1 LTEEIDEIK
10 NQPAKDSDEDLFRL
24 REELARVHTEWN
36 TVRQDCELYRQDNE
50 MKILQITKLSY
61 EQQKN
66 LDTIHQLN
74 TQLLTLKIDLEKE
87 QSTIS
92 RIECSDLTLERF
104 EKLQETINQLRH
116 DLNQLKQEKFALNDD
131 YNQLIE
137 KSHKSEIENNE
148 LVTKLKQ
155 LKTIIVE
162 RDNIIQTIKDKITNR
177 EKVLKEKNVN
187 ENESDE
193 ENEDEEEMQNT
204 NFTSLN
210 EILMTCTQVNSI
222 DAILTDIDADAE
234 KATIHT
240 KELYDDIEE
249 RNKRIKELNV
259 HLNQEKEHC
268 KELETKLKVI
278 LELRERDAHLH
289 IRQLGQS
296 DAELRKAR
304 TDTDRIKILQQQ
316 LEFK

>member
-1 LTEEIDEIK
+1 
-10 NQPAKDSDEDLFRL
+10 
-24 REELARVHTEWN
+24 
-36 TVRQDCELYRQDNE
+36 
-50 MKILQITKLSY
+50 
-61 EQQKN
+61 
-66 LDTIHQLN
+66 
-74 TQLLTLKIDLEKE
+74 
-87 QSTIS
+87 
-92 RIECSDLTLERF
+92 
-104 EKLQETINQLRH
+104 
-116 DLNQLKQEKFALNDD
+116 
-131 YNQLIE
+131 
-137 KSHKSEIENNE
+137 ENNE

-259 HLNQEKEHC
+259 HLKKEHC

-316 LEFK
+316 LEFKQQQLDDIQKVAQQEQNKLNDEKTKHERSNHENWLEIKKLTRELESMKKECEGLRR